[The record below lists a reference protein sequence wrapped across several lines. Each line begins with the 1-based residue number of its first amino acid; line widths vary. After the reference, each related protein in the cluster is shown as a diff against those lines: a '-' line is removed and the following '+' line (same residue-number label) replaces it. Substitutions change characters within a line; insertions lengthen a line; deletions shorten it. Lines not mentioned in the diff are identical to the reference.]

1 MGIYFRIQNNSNP
14 FFILIHCEGLTPV
27 SMVDAQ
33 PTLIAAQ
40 PSMTGA
46 GVHLAG
52 VQPNLVGTG
61 PRLEGVKPPQAKYL
75 TITSSTTINSG

>member
-1 MGIYFRIQNNSNP
+1 MIYFCIQNDSNP

-27 SMVDAQ
+27 SMVDV
-33 PTLIAAQ
+33 Q
-40 PSMTGA
+40 PSLTGA

-61 PRLEGVKPPQAKYL
+61 PRMEGITPPQAKYL